1 MSGSRVRGALR
12 RRAGRAAAQPV
23 DARSVERLLAELAQ
37 SVDADAGVG
46 LFLADDEGVLRSV
59 ASRGDVPFAPPR
71 PRRGLRLGSAPRLE
85 AAGATLLLPVPDRR
99 TGFLYLARRSRR
111 PFTEADRTVAGLY
124 ARQLASDA
132 VAPALATATSSWA
145 RQLEAI
151 QAIAAQ
157 LTRLASVEDV
167 GLALCIET
175 RQVIDYHNCRVYV
188 LDPNGVDLVP
198 VAFRGELGLYP
209 RETIEALRCQV
220 GEGLTGLVAATGE
233 SLTVPDAARDP
244 RALDIPGTDAIDESM
259 LLVPLRYE
267 GRVTGVV
274 VLSKLGL
281 DQFDADDLRV
291 LQILADQAAVAVA
304 NARLLAGRD
313 LFVAELN
320 ALLEMSQAGNRV
332 VDERTLATSLCRQ
345 LATAAGV
352 EGCVISRWD
361 SASTTLR
368 TIAQFGSDDQE
379 PTYDILDFP
388 ATRRVLR
395 DRRPLVVQADDPDA
409 DPAELALMRRFGEQ
423 TVLLLPLLAGAES
436 VGLIELVVRSRR
448 RDFTEHELDF
458 CLTMANQAGTVLEN
472 ARLLDHL
479 RRVADVDQLTG
490 VANHRYLQERLAQEV
505 ARASRTGRPLSL
517 LMIDLDGFKEVN
529 DRYGH
534 ADGDRVLRDVAAALK
549 VAVRANDIVAR
560 YGGDE
565 FVVLMPDT
573 GEGRARTVAER
584 VVEGVRGGTHQ
595 LSEGTEIQLSAS
607 AGLAVHPE
615 DGRTPATLLQAADA
629 SMYAVK
635 RAGGGAVERRRMR
648 AGRTGPAPAGVPAS
662 GDRRQRG

>member
-1 MSGSRVRGALR
+1 
-12 RRAGRAAAQPV
+12 
-23 DARSVERLLAELAQ
+23 LAELAQ
-37 SVDADAGVG
+37 SVGADAGVG
-46 LFLADDEGVLRSV
+46 LFLADDEGVLRAV
-59 ASRGDVPFAPPR
+59 ATRGDVPIAPPR
-71 PRRGLRLGSAPRLE
+71 PRRGLHLGGPAHPAPT
-85 AAGATLLLPVPDRR
+85 GATLLLPVPDRR
-99 TGFLYLARRSRR
+99 TGFLYLARRGYR

-132 VAPALATATSSWA
+132 VAPALANATSSWA

-167 GLALCIET
+167 GLALCVET
-175 RQVIDYHNCRVYV
+175 RQVIDYHNCRFYV
-188 LDPNGVDLVP
+188 LDPNGIDLVP
-198 VAFRGELGLYP
+198 VAFRGELGLYQG
-209 RETIEALRCQV
+209 ETIEALRCQV

-233 SLTVPDAARDP
+233 SLIIPDAARDP
-244 RALDIPGTDAIDESM
+244 RALDIPGTDTIEESM

-281 DQFDADDLRV
+281 EQFDADDLRL
-291 LQILADQAAVAVA
+291 LQILADQAAVAVE

-313 LFVAELN
+313 LLVAELN

-332 VDERTLATSLCRQ
+332 VDERTLATSLARQ
-345 LATAAGV
+345 LCTAAAV
-352 EGCVISRWD
+352 EACVISRWEPG
-361 SASTTLR
+361 STMLR
-368 TIAQFGSDDQE
+368 TIARHGSEDME
-379 PTYDILDFP
+379 PSYDILDFP

-395 DRRPLVVQADDPDA
+395 DHRPLVVQAEDPDA
-409 DPAELALMRRFGEQ
+409 DPAELGLMRRFGEQ

-436 VGLIELVVRSRR
+436 IGLIELVMGSRR

-490 VANHRYLQERLAQEV
+490 VANHRHLQERLAQEV
-505 ARASRTGRPLSL
+505 ARASRTGRPLTL
-517 LMIDLDGFKEVN
+517 LMIDLDGFKAVN

-573 GEGRARTVAER
+573 AEGMARTVAGR
-584 VVEGVRGGTHQ
+584 VVEGVRGRTHQ
-595 LSEGTEIQLSAS
+595 LTDGTEIRLSAS

-615 DGRTPATLLQAADA
+615 DGRTPAALLRAADA

-635 RAGGGAVERRRMR
+635 RAGGGGVERRRAR
-648 AGRTGPAPAGVPAS
+648 AGRASAAVAGSPAAGE
-662 GDRRQRG
+662 RRQQR